1 MMRNMMKK
9 RFGKLQNRI
18 KKGCCL
24 ALTAVICV
32 GAAFGMAGVDAK
44 AASWPTGPSVGA
56 ASAIVVE
63 ANTGT
68 ILYQKDAHTQ
78 RYPASITKIMTTLLA
93 LENCELDETVTYSE
107 DAVYKTEG
115 SGIYRNVG
123 EQMTLEQTL
132 YAVMLESAN
141 ECAYA
146 TAEHVTGG
154 DYQAFVDMMN
164 ERAIELGCKNTH
176 FNNPHGLPDTQH
188 LTTAYDMAMISAEAI
203 KNDMFRTLC
212 STKRYELPATNK
224 SQPLTMLNHH
234 KMISN
239 HITAQYLYDGCIG
252 GKTGFTVA
260 ARNTLVTYAERDGM
274 LLVCVVLKCEG
285 TSYDDTITLFN
296 YCFDNFKVFNVAEN
310 ETRYSSDVS
319 DSSTMMTQNEAFA
332 QLDEDAVIVLPK
344 DADFMETETEVSYE
358 GTSDDAMGSLVYRY
372 GDRIVGQADVV
383 KTGAQVDTYHF
394 AEGNADLDES
404 DLAALQGAI
413 DVEEEKHPAGM
424 IIIIIVIAALAV
436 FLVFV
441 VRAKMASRYWRNA
454 RHPERQYVRIRNR
467 KRRRRRRRGRW

>member
-1 MMRNMMKK
+1 MRKNKK
-9 RFGKLQNRI
+9 IKGFFRI
-18 KKGCCL
+18 KKIACL
-24 ALTAVICV
+24 TLTAMLCV
-32 GAAFGMAGVDAK
+32 GAAFGLTTQEAK
-44 AASWPTGPSVGA
+44 AASWPSGIDVGA
-56 ASAIVVE
+56 ASAIVIE

-68 ILYQKDAHTQ
+68 ILYEKDAHTQ

-93 LENCELDETVTYSE
+93 LENCELDEIVTYSE

-115 SGIYRNVG
+115 SGIFRNVG

-154 DYQAFVDMMN
+154 DYQAFIDMMN
-164 ERAIELGCKNTH
+164 ARAAELGCLNTH
-176 FNNPHGLPDTQH
+176 FNNPHGLPDEQH
-188 LTTAYDMAMISAEAI
+188 LTTAYDMAMIAKAAI

-212 STKRYELPATNK
+212 STVRYELPATNK

-239 HITAQYLYDGCIG
+239 HITAEFLYDGCIG
-252 GKTGFTVA
+252 GKTGYTQV

-274 LLVCVVLKCEG
+274 LLVCVVMRCEG
-285 TSYDDTITLFN
+285 TTYQDTIKLLD
-296 YCFDNFKVFNVAEN
+296 YCFANFKVMNVAEN

-319 DSSTMMTQNEAFA
+319 NSSTMMTQNEAFA

-344 DADFMETETEVSYE
+344 GADFMETETEVSYE
-358 GTSDDAMGSLVYRY
+358 SGGDGAMGSLVYRY
-372 GDRIVGQADVV
+372 GDRVVGQADVV
-383 KTGAQVDTYHF
+383 KTGAQVDAYNF
-394 AEGNADLDES
+394 AEGNS
-404 DLAALQGAI
+404 DIETSDIAVLQGE
-413 DVEEEKHPAGM
+413 VEAEKHPAS
-424 IIIIIVIAALAV
+424 IIIIIVVIIALAV

-441 VRAKMASRYWRNA
+441 VRAKLHSRRWRNM
-454 RHPERQYVRIRNR
+454 RHPDRQYVRIRNR
-467 KRRRRRRRGRW
+467 KRRRRRRRRY